1 MPARSELDPVS
12 PENASQTQ
20 SAQTEGY
27 GSEDSI
33 DMLGVLLTLA
43 ENLKWLILWPLAG
56 GALVYSLTYLLPEQY
71 ESAAIIKAEGSI
83 AANMTAAHVLDRALK
98 NLGYLDQL
106 SEEDAEDAR
115 QDLLRDTTTSVVRG
129 TQLVTLKVVRHS
141 PEAAHRIAQET
152 RNNVMLS
159 KMQEILNMV
168 YADSRPREVELQ
180 RLSTEKTML
189 EQQIKELAGASKMAQ
204 QLLEDPSPGT
214 NTGALAESIAS
225 ISSNLVRIQ
234 TALHAVDKKMLG
246 LSNEDLVQAPTFPK
260 RPSGPKKALIAAVST
275 VAIGLLMLVFVLMRQ
290 SWRASRSVNLH
301 AERLAALKRRYRLG

>member
-1 MPARSELDPVS
+1 MS
-12 PENASQTQ
+12 PENASQSQ

-27 GSEDSI
+27 GSDDSI
-33 DMLGVLLTLA
+33 DMLDVLLTLA

-56 GALVYSLTYLLPEQY
+56 GAIVYSLTYLLPEQY

-129 TQLVTLKVVRHS
+129 TQLVTLKVVRDS
-141 PEAAHRIAQET
+141 PEAAHRIT
-152 RNNVMLS
+152 
-159 KMQEILNMV
+159 QEILNMV
-168 YADSRPREVELQ
+168 YSDSRPREVELQ

-189 EQQIKELAGASKMAQ
+189 EQQITELTAASKMAQ
-204 QLLEDPSPGT
+204 QLLEDPLPTT

-234 TALHAVDKKMLG
+234 TALHAVEKKMLG
-246 LSNEDLVQAPTFPK
+246 LSDEDLVQAPTFPK

-290 SWRASRSVNLH
+290 SWRASRSVHLH

>member
-1 MPARSELDPVS
+1 
-12 PENASQTQ
+12 
-20 SAQTEGY
+20 
-27 GSEDSI
+27 
-33 DMLGVLLTLA
+33 MLGVLLTLA

-141 PEAAHRIAQET
+141 PEAAHRIA
-152 RNNVMLS
+152 
-159 KMQEILNMV
+159 QEILNMV